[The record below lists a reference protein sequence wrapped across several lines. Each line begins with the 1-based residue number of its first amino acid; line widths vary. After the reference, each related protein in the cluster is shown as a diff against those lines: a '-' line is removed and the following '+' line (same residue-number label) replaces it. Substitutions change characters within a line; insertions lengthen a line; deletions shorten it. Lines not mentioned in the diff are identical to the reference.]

1 MTNETVECCKL
12 QFYRFC
18 FYCDFFSFN
27 LNLVMVAVWLCGTRK
42 MTTATKKNQAFG
54 LLHSGS
60 LDDCGL
66 RAMPSRERQT
76 KSMIHPSVKAYRG
89 EKQQSLE
96 ACPSKK
102 LY

>member
-1 MTNETVECCKL
+1 MT
-12 QFYRFC
+12 QQQ
-18 FYCDFFSFN
+18 
-27 LNLVMVAVWLCGTRK
+27 
-42 MTTATKKNQAFG
+42 KNWAFG
-54 LLHSGS
+54 LLHPGS
-60 LDDCGL
+60 LGDCGL
-66 RAMPSRERQT
+66 RAMPSRDRQT